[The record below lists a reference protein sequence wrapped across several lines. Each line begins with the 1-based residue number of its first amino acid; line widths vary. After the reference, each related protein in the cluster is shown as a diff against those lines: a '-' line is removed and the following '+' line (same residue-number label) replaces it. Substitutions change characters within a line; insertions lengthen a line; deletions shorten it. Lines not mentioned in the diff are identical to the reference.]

1 VIIQTLLW
9 GAIVDVMENAPDIT
23 MEAKHSVATTSAC
36 EALGIA
42 ILAADR
48 TVNVSVDNAMAE
60 YVPGR
65 LAALVAEVA
74 AKLVRREPYA
84 LLDLVWPLHHHRL
97 LQRHQD
103 LQAIR
108 P

>member
-1 VIIQTLLW
+1 VIAMTNAL
-9 GAIVDVMENAPDIT
+9 VDIL
-23 MEAKHSVATTSAC
+23 MEAIYSVATTFVC

-42 ILAADR
+42 ILAAAR

-74 AKLVRREPYA
+74 AKLVLREPSA
-84 LLDLVWPLHHHRL
+84 MLVIAMCLRHHRL